1 MSDFTEGSG
10 NVFADIGVADPD
22 TALVK
27 AKMIVELKRIVGE
40 RGLTQ
45 DQLAQLVGVDQPTV
59 SKVLRGRLSSITL
72 DRLIR
77 WLTLLGCNVEITLGE
92 PPAGEAA
99 RCEVRTKA
107 A

>member
-27 AKMIVELKRIVGE
+27 AKMIVELKRIVEE

-77 WLTLLGCNVEITLGE
+77 WLTLLGRNVEITLGE
-92 PPAGEAA
+92 PRDGEAA

>member
-1 MSDFTEGSG
+1 
-10 NVFADIGVADPD
+10 
-22 TALVK
+22 
-27 AKMIVELKRIVGE
+27 MIVELKPIVEE

-45 DQLAQLVGVDQPTV
+45 DQLALLVGVDQPTV

-77 WLTLLGCNVEITLGE
+77 WLTLLGRNVEITLRE
-92 PPAGEAA
+92 PRAGEAA
-99 RCEVRTKA
+99 RCEVHTKA